1 MNILLS
7 VPDIAVPSPDS
18 VNEMVNPDNTIF
30 HWGGVKIAR
39 ISPEIFVKFG
49 FHATLSEAKN
59 MSFVGQ
65 NTETLPVPKIFACYS
80 YGPIHRDIKD
90 YGSLFDTYMFMSFVE
105 GQTLDMV
112 WETYDEDTKVHVP
125 NQLKEYLREIRSI
138 PNGNYIGSA
147 DSGPVTD
154 PILETYHVRG

>member
-49 FHATLSEAKN
+49 FHVTLSEAKN

-65 NTETLPVPKIFACYS
+65 NT
-80 YGPIHRDIKD
+80 
-90 YGSLFDTYMFMSFVE
+90 
-105 GQTLDMV
+105 
-112 WETYDEDTKVHVP
+112 
-125 NQLKEYLREIRSI
+125 
-138 PNGNYIGSA
+138 
-147 DSGPVTD
+147 VT
-154 PILETYHVRG
+154 I